1 MPDLP
6 AVIQAV
12 ESRLPELRK
21 LLPADVSTDTFLSHF
36 KTAVMQSPDLVKS
49 NPRSVVQACV
59 RAANDGLMLDGR
71 EAVIIVRNHKRQ
83 DGSWEKV
90 AVYQRMYGGTLKRI
104 RAAMPGCRIE
114 ARLVHEQ
121 DTFMVSFGDHPAIT
135 HTPHLGQGK
144 GAILGVYA
152 IVTETNG
159 TQHREV
165 MELDEIERIRDGS
178 QNYDPTKPRGPW
190 HDHFGEMARKTVL
203 NRLAKLLPQASG
215 RPPLQPDA
223 DDTGGADDELE
234 VYDTTTVALPADTRD
249 KGDNVPDVPDVP
261 VKTGTVAA
269 LPNGG
274 EISSGKAPFKREEKP
289 EEAVVVP
296 EAQDDVTLWKT
307 RLREL
312 RAEITDTLTSIGVEE
327 AWETWEEKYKPVPEE
342 VVTAAKGLI
351 DKRLAVIRG
360 ADDYKGMRG

>member
-83 DGSWEKV
+83 DGAWEKV

-114 ARLVHEQ
+114 ARLVHEH
-121 DTFMVSFGDHPAIT
+121 DTFMVSFGDHPSIS

-144 GAILGVYA
+144 GPILGVYA

-178 QNYDPTKPRGPW
+178 QNYDKTKPRGPW

-223 DDTGGADDELE
+223 DDTGGADDEVE
-234 VYDTTTVALPADTRD
+234 VYDATTVPLVETEDADKAR
-249 KGDNVPDVPDVP
+249 
-261 VKTGTVAA
+261 GTVAA

-274 EISSGKAPFKREEKP
+274 EISSGKAPFKREE
-289 EEAVVVP
+289 EAVVVP
-296 EAQDDVTLWKT
+296 AAQDDVTLWKT

-312 RAEITDTLTSIGVEE
+312 RSEITDTLTSIGVEE

-342 VVTAAKGLI
+342 VVAAAKGLI

-360 ADDYKGMRG
+360 AADYAGAKG